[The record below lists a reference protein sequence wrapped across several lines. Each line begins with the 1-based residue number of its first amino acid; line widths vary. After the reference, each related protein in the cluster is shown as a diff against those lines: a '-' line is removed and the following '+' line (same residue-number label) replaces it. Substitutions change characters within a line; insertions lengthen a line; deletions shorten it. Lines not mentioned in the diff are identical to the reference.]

1 MKNQNTNVL
10 KNSMRQNNLY
20 DIDVFKNN
28 IDKWRKTN
36 SKLKKILLGLKKPN
50 DRYSKINFH
59 ASVFKIKN

>member
-1 MKNQNTNVL
+1 MYK

-36 SKLKKILLGLKKPN
+36 SKMKKNLAGSQKT
-50 DRYSKINFH
+50 
-59 ASVFKIKN
+59 